1 MLFGYFD
8 LWAYYYMHYYYLF
21 DCTAR
26 SKDVL
31 ACVLD
36 WPIASWYF
44 QLLLYFI
51 VSHPSAFSLFIWS
64 TCLTLHGSH
73 CLPCWQKQREGESL
87 HVEPACMEAAERKRE
102 SLHMRKL
109 CLMCRF
115 CTALCIC
122 NNKSENIFIHCSLV
136 VVTQSV
142 WNISLHETFCTFLLL
157 QICQKKLRWLCC

>member
-115 CTALCIC
+115 CTALFADWVHHLPATR
-122 NNKSENIFIHCSLV
+122 KSPSGHWEG
-136 VVTQSV
+136 
-142 WNISLHETFCTFLLL
+142 L
-157 QICQKKLRWLCC
+157 QIMCELKNMKVKLCIKGCEINKHNTFST